1 MRILYHLTV
10 PPSPLAACD
19 AVVQEVEALRRLSED
34 GGQIVHLYPA
44 RKLGTRFPRR
54 WWGLQHILRVRR
66 AERQVDIHHIFNPDP
81 FPLDVMRFLRRPI
94 VYTAVAGA
102 QGADRKTVQALA
114 DRVHTLVVPTD
125 SDCDRLR
132 DWGISNVVTIR
143 PGIDTERFSRTPP
156 PPVGGPLTLLMASA
170 PWTVDQFESKGVKAL
185 LDAAHK
191 RPDLRLVFLWRGLHL
206 AEMEREIAQRELG
219 GRVTVINRYVDV
231 SEALAQAHA
240 VVVLASNARLVKAF
254 PHSLL
259 EALASGRPV
268 LVSRAISMAS
278 YVERTGCGQAVE
290 AVNADAV
297 LKALALL
304 EANYSHC
311 RTTALRV
318 GQDFTEQAFVESYKR
333 LYDSI
338 GRE

>member
-19 AVVQEVEALRRLSED
+19 AVVQEVEALRSLSEG
-34 GGQIVHLYPA
+34 GGQIVYLYPT

-54 WWGLQHILRVRR
+54 WWGLQHILHVRR
-66 AERQVDIHHIFNPDP
+66 AERQADIHHIFNPDP
-81 FPLDVMRFLRRPI
+81 FPLDVIRFLRRPV

-125 SDCDRLR
+125 SDYARLR
-132 DWGISNVVTIR
+132 EWGISNVMTIR
-143 PGIDTERFSRTPP
+143 PGIDVGRFSRTPP
-156 PPVGGPLTLLMASA
+156 PPAGGPFTLLMGSA

-185 LDAAHK
+185 LDAAQE
-191 RPDLRLVFLWRGLHL
+191 RTDLRLVFLWRGLHL
-206 AEMEREIAQRELG
+206 AEMEREIAQRGLG

-240 VVVLASNARLVKAF
+240 VTVLASSARQVKAF

-268 LVSRAISMAS
+268 LVSRAIPMAS
-278 YVERTGCGQAVE
+278 YVEQTGCGQAVE
-290 AVNADAV
+290 TVNAEAV

-304 EANYSHC
+304 EANYS
-311 RTTALRV
+311 RYRAAALRV
-318 GQDFTEQAFVESYKR
+318 GQDFTERAFVESYKR

-338 GRE
+338 G